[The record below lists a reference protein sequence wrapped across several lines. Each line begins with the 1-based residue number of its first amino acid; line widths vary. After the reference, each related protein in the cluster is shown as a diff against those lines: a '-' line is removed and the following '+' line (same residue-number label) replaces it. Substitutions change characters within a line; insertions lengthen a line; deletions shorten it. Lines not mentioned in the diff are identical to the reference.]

1 MRELISEDRQR
12 AMARLPLFKEL
23 TAEETKYLAS
33 HVKDLRV
40 TKGEI
45 LFNKGDSPHGFYLLI
60 EGRVVLA
67 FPSEQGTE
75 RVLEVIKPGE
85 SFGEALMFLDKPY
98 PIYAQAT
105 QDSLLLDVPGPIILD
120 LLDKDC
126 RLARKMLAGI
136 SMRLHELVTSLET
149 CSMRSSTQR
158 VACMLQHHAPDK
170 SLNQYEVELPAA
182 KHTVASQLNLTPE
195 TFSRVLHVLSDAGLI
210 EVSGRVIKVLDA
222 EGLRRIEI

>member
-1 MRELISEDRQR
+1 MNKQLDEEGQR
-12 AMARLPLFKEL
+12 VIAKLPLFRVL
-23 TAEETKYLAS
+23 TPEETKYLVSQVRERRLA
-33 HVKDLRV
+33 
-40 TKGEI
+40 KGQI
-45 LFNKGDSPHGFYLLI
+45 LFNKGDMPHGFYVLI
-60 EGRVVLA
+60 EGRIQLA

-105 QDSLLLDVPGPIILD
+105 QDSVLLDVPGDTILT
-120 LLDKDC
+120 LLEKDS

-136 SMRLHELVTSLET
+136 SMRLHELITNLET

-158 VACMLQHHAPDK
+158 VACMLQHYAPDK

-182 KHTVASQLNLTPE
+182 KQTVASQLNLTPE
-195 TFSRVLHVLSDAGLI
+195 TFSRVLHVLSEAGLV
-210 EVSGRVIKVLDA
+210 EVSGRTIKVLDA